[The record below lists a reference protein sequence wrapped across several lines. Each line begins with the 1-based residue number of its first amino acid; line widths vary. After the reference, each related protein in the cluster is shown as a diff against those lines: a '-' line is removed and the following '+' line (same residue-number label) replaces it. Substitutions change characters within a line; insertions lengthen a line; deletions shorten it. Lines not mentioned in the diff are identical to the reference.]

1 MDYQINKGVFE
12 MIPKFRAWDNDD
24 EYMEYTDNN
33 LVVSFS
39 DEGVDVTDHTT
50 FGHSCT
56 AMEDFELMQSTGLKD
71 KNGTEIY
78 EGDIVKVLIKDEEP
92 KIMKDKTYIG
102 VVVYNL
108 GMFDIKDLKNT
119 YLGIM
124 PQMYMSDINCV
135 FEILGNKHQH
145 PELLEDN

>member
-1 MDYQINKGVFE
+1 MNT
-12 MIPKFRAWDNDD
+12 KFRAWDENNK
-24 EYMEYTDNN
+24 YMEYTDKN
-33 LVVSFS
+33 LAVCFNDKGASA
-39 DEGVDVTDHTT
+39 VDNTT

-56 AMEDFELMQSTGLKD
+56 CMEDIKLMQSTRLKD
-71 KNGTEIY
+71 KSGVEIY
-78 EGDIVKVLIKDEEP
+78 EGDIVKVLIEDEEP
-92 KIMKDKTYIG
+92 KTMKDKTYIG

-124 PQMYMSDINCV
+124 PQMYMSDINCE

-145 PELLEDN
+145 PELLEDD

>member
-1 MDYQINKGVFE
+1 
-12 MIPKFRAWDNDD
+12 MIPKFRVWYEEKNKLMSW
-24 EYMEYTDNN
+24 EELN
-33 LVVSFS
+33 LVKKRGDKDLKILDSTYSPPKLKNVKF
-39 DEGVDVTDHTT
+39 
-50 FGHSCT
+50 
-56 AMEDFELMQSTGLKD
+56 MQSTGLKD

>member
-1 MDYQINKGVFE
+1 
-12 MIPKFRAWDNDD
+12 MIPKFRVWDKDD
-24 EYMEYTDNN
+24 KRMIEWIDLDLLKDVGQDDLTIFEP
-33 LVVSFS
+33 
-39 DEGVDVTDHTT
+39 EGPVKGAILNPV
-50 FGHSCT
+50 
-56 AMEDFELMQSTGLKD
+56 LMQSTGLKD
-71 KNGTEIY
+71 KNGVEIY
-78 EGDIVKVLIKDEEP
+78 EGDIVEVLVQDVEP

-135 FEILGNKHQH
+135 FEILGNKYQH